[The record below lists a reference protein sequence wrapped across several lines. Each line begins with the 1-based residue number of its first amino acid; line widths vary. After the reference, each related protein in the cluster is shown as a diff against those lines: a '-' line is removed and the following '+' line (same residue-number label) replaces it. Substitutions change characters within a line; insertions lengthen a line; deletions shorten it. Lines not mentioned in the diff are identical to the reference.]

1 MIRKR
6 KEVDIQAIEKR
17 NAFFEE
23 IWKERPH
30 ICEVTGANLGRIP
43 NSMYFHHILPK
54 NKYPDFEFKK
64 DNIIILHPNVH
75 ASVEMNMNKYPEI
88 NERRLALKINY
99 GL

>member
-30 ICEVTGANLGRIP
+30 VCTNCAVNLGRE
-43 NSMYFHHILPK
+43 PK
-54 NKYPDFEFKK
+54 TYMFDHVLEKSKFPHLSFEKCNISVLCLNCHDKKTRGFKSSTML
-64 DNIIILHPNVH
+64 DNEKKVREKFGI
-75 ASVEMNMNKYPEI
+75 
-88 NERRLALKINY
+88 
-99 GL
+99 